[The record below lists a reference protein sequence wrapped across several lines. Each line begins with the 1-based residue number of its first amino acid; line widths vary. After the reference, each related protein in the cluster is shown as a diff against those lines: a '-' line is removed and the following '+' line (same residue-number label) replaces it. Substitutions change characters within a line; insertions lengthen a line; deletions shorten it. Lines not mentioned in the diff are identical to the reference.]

1 MQNYTKIIDKL
12 KNRLSKYEQTI
23 AQLKNGETE
32 HHEQNFKRVY
42 KLIKYED
49 WSEHNIVEE
58 SVDTPM
64 REIEEFS
71 NEDSLSRKDE
81 ESILE

>member
-1 MQNYTKIIDKL
+1 MQNYTKIINKL
-12 KNRLSKYEQTI
+12 KNRLSKYEHTI
-23 AQLKNGETE
+23 ARSKDGETE
-32 HHEQNFKRVY
+32 HHEDNFKRVY

-49 WSEHNIVEE
+49 WSEQDIVEE

-71 NEDSLSRKDE
+71 NEDSE
-81 ESILE
+81 